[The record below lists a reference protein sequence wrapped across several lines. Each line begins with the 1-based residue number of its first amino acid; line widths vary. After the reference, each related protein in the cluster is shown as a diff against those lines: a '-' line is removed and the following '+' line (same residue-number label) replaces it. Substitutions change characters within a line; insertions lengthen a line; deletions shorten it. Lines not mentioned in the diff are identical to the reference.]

1 MSTPDPIITTSISQN
16 NFVSAAFLV
25 SSDIAASFSKYDIRV
40 VATEF
45 SPIGSDAL
53 ATTVNM
59 QELKVSPSG
68 LSVLP
73 IPTNSSMTSSTIYK
87 ATLRLYSN
95 GQVKHTSVGVFYYDT
110 RSFTVDAIAVSS
122 KPNPNYLST
131 TDTFPYFS
139 HSTPVIK
146 AAGVALELTDPLF
159 NYVKF
164 NNVSMSCTNISPVTD
179 VSFNATTEYYL
190 GEQEYEPAHT
200 YKWILKDASPPLPG
214 DSAYELWGHIQL
226 ARSNS
231 FPALPETVNAPHF
244 TFGLEIVAADSTVG
258 YHLVDPVVTMTFG
271 DVVGTVSDQPIKIT
285 LTNLTDYNFYPFQSV
300 TLNIR
305 ESNDL
310 STPAICSID
319 KQMSDFGTGANSN
332 LVAITSADLSGYV
345 NDEDTTD
352 PKVNLVNG
360 QQYYFEF
367 ILNFDDADLYKPTQE
382 RSVVKIGQ
390 FDDSLNAI
398 TAANVVNSWQLN
410 PLVKDNG
417 LVVSFSKTDQFLGTR
432 NVPYNLD
439 MFGTTTVL
447 AEYSVAVDS
456 SGNWTTWLPLTGG
469 SITQQANPDYGLDAF
484 NTDGRY
490 TVPKYYV
497 DGAVG
502 AAQPT
507 VKIYAVIPGQAN
519 YNLVKIRLTLITDD
533 NSSYSNTTSS
543 IFYVAQQTGYE
554 YDLHALP
561 TLRDKIAAL
570 TSDSAKQLARPSF
583 RCFPKA
589 PVHNFVTD
597 VPFIT
602 AINGNNPLI
611 IADVPNEYVA
621 DFSVPV
627 SVPPYFKAVVT
638 TDPSGNDFGSAAP
651 YYYNGTLPNDNN
663 HDVTGLKYPI
673 SFDGATFE
681 LSVKYVYTENP
692 NIETDVTDKTIQQ
705 QGLLPITDPSA
716 NVVNSWQLNPL
727 VEDDGLVVSFK
738 KTAQFMGNST
748 ASYNLDAA
756 VNQATVLAQ
765 YSITHN
771 GNDWTNWL
779 PLTGGSIQQGGVNYA
794 LDPSNT
800 DGRYTVPKYYVD
812 GDVGAAQPTVK
823 IYAVIP
829 GQANYNLVKVRL
841 TLSTDSS
848 EYTPGIGMNAAVTAD
863 PVPIGTSETY
873 DVAPVSTATYPI
885 DDASVRYFPQADV
898 HSFANPYEPKIGSVD
913 ASGNVHFIV
922 PVHVPPYFSS
932 SVTTS
937 GGTVNGTENETVVSN
952 SGTSYATG
960 NVIGLSYLPTAA
972 STTTTTTTTALTA
985 PPSSPGDIIRF
996 GVPVYNEDE
1005 GLLQQP
1011 IMVDVPVSDGE
1022 LVLSYG
1028 PNADG
1033 SETVVA
1039 IYPPGSGFSA
1049 QNPHQTAL
1057 SGLQP
1062 STMYYVTLSPS
1073 NGQGLAYFYTF
1084 TTSPAPTTTTTT
1096 TTILGS
1102 FQLTVAYTS
1111 NENTAIYTDNVS
1123 MTVQMQ
1129 GLPSDSFTVTASGWS
1144 RLSQQFAYTLATT
1157 ATSTTADRMDGWNMY
1172 IKRNGDH
1179 DSTYSSYGNLLLGA
1193 GLSQTT
1199 SLSPSYDDY
1208 TKLDVKFVATRS
1220 IYLASNE
1227 TANQVEGVA
1236 GANSDIEIVN
1246 IVKLPETLPAPTATD
1261 ITLANLVYNTL
1272 IPTTTSQSGT
1282 LTVAP
1287 AANVAQITITAPDS
1301 STHTSSSPSA
1311 SLVLLIALTSTST
1324 PLSYSVTY
1332 DYNQYHN
1339 NVIEKLKSAPVTVTF
1354 TTGTSTRNAPVLTA
1368 KTLLANDSFDLSY
1381 TSSNTGTLTGT
1392 TMTSIAY
1399 VKPANDVAVALDASG
1414 NVAVYQGSEVVLYVT
1429 DTFKTDYVAAT
1440 ISKKTANQYIQSPN
1454 SADFILAANPKI
1466 DEESIVVLKSSTQNL
1481 VRFSV
1486 NNNGAPVLNQVV
1498 LAVAQD
1504 SSDSENDPG
1513 FYALCIFTA
1522 DNGFVADTVV
1532 SDTLDLGGINT
1543 TYTLAISIIPG
1554 TGMDT
1559 VTNFEFASSS
1569 PFATT
1574 IPVNIVIYVKS
1585 NTDGADSA
1593 SFGNIPLTDGR
1604 LQIVNG
1610 TVKYTGDYIPTPL
1623 PITSNGT
1630 NYLVVP
1636 DNYKEI
1642 LYENASTGQVT
1653 YQGITYPFNNLV
1665 TTLITTMG
1673 GLFVNS
1679 AFNQSI
1685 SSWDTSN
1692 VTSMNTMFYNSAFNQ
1707 SISSWNTSN
1716 VTDMTSMFG
1725 NSQFNQP
1732 INTNGNSW
1740 NTSNVTNM
1748 NAMFSNSA
1756 FNQSISSWNTSNVTS
1771 MNAMFY
1777 NSAFNQPIHTIGNSW
1792 NTSNVTDMTSMFG
1805 NSQFN
1810 QPIGNW
1816 NTSNVTSMNGMF
1828 YGAAFNQYIVGWNV
1842 TNVTPKP
1849 PSEFNGGGS
1858 ALTSANSP
1866 VW

>member
-1 MSTPDPIITTSISQN
+1 
-16 NFVSAAFLV
+16 
-25 SSDIAASFSKYDIRV
+25 
-40 VATEF
+40 
-45 SPIGSDAL
+45 
-53 ATTVNM
+53 
-59 QELKVSPSG
+59 
-68 LSVLP
+68 
-73 IPTNSSMTSSTIYK
+73 MTSSTIYK

-122 KPNPNYLST
+122 KPNPNYPST

-200 YKWILKDASPPLPG
+200 YEWILKDASPPLPG

-285 LTNLTDYNFYPFQSV
+285 LTNLADYNFYPFQSV

-310 STPAICSID
+310 STPAIFFID
-319 KQMSDFGTGANSN
+319 KQRSDFGTGANSN
-332 LVAITSADLSGYV
+332 QVVITSTDLSACV
-345 NDEDTTD
+345 NDADITD
-352 PKVNLVNG
+352 PIVNLVNG
-360 QQYYFEF
+360 KSYYFEF
-367 ILNFDDADLYKPTQE
+367 ILNFDDTDLYKPAQE
-382 RSVVKIGQ
+382 RSVVMAGQ

-398 TAANVVNSWQLN
+398 TAANVVNSWQLDSS
-410 PLVKDNG
+410 KDAG

-439 MFGTTTVL
+439 MFGTTTVT

-456 SGNWTTWLPLTGG
+456 FGNWTTWLPLTGG
-469 SITQQANPDYGLDAF
+469 SITQQANPDYVLDPS
-484 NTDGRY
+484 NNGVY
-490 TVPKYYV
+490 TVPKYDV

-519 YNLVKIRLTLITDD
+519 YNLVKIRLTLSTNND
-533 NSSYSNTTSS
+533 SYSPPKTSS
-543 IFYVAQQTGYE
+543 EFYVPQQTGYE
-554 YDLHALP
+554 YNLIYLPYLNGKSIQLETDINDASELVVNITAAINNILTPSANLPGLQADLIVANNTVLD
-561 TLRDKIAAL
+561 LERQL
-570 TSDSAKQLARPSF
+570 LDSLPSF
-583 RCFPKA
+583 RYFPKA

-602 AINGNNPLI
+602 AINGN
-611 IADVPNEYVA
+611 ADVPNEYVA

-638 TDPSGNDFGSAAP
+638 SNGSGANFGNAAP
-651 YYYNGTLPNDNN
+651 YNYTLPNVDNN

-673 SFDGATFE
+673 SFNGATFE
-681 LSVKYVYTENP
+681 LSVKYVYLENT

-716 NVVNSWQLNPL
+716 NVVNSWQL
-727 VEDDGLVVSFK
+727 DSSKGAGLVVSFK
-738 KTAQFMGNST
+738 KTAQFMGTSA

-756 VNQATVLAQ
+756 GNQATVLAQ

-771 GNDWTNWL
+771 GADWTNWL
-779 PLTGGSIQQGGVNYA
+779 PLAGGSITQGVVDYTVYG
-794 LDPSNT
+794 SNANGIY
-800 DGRYTVPKYYVD
+800 DVPKYDVD
-812 GDVGAAQPTVK
+812 GAVGADQPTVK

-848 EYTPGIGMNAAVTAD
+848 EYTPDINMNAVTAD

-885 DDASVRYFPQADV
+885 AADASFRYFPEALV
-898 HSFANPYEPKIGSVD
+898 HDFATSKPEIDSVNN
-913 ASGNVHFIV
+913 GNVNFIV
-922 PVHVPPYFSS
+922 PVYVPPYFSS

-952 SGTSYATG
+952 NSGVYATG

-972 STTTTTTTTALTA
+972 S
-985 PPSSPGDIIRF
+985 
-996 GVPVYNEDE
+996 
-1005 GLLQQP
+1005 
-1011 IMVDVPVSDGE
+1011 
-1022 LVLSYG
+1022 
-1028 PNADG
+1028 
-1033 SETVVA
+1033 
-1039 IYPPGSGFSA
+1039 
-1049 QNPHQTAL
+1049 
-1057 SGLQP
+1057 
-1062 STMYYVTLSPS
+1062 
-1073 NGQGLAYFYTF
+1073 
-1084 TTSPAPTTTTTT
+1084 
-1096 TTILGS
+1096 S

-1157 ATSTTADRMDGWNMY
+1157 ATSTTAHRMDGWNMY
-1172 IKRNGDH
+1172 IKRNGDP

-1227 TANQVEGVA
+1227 TATQVEGVA
-1236 GANSDIEIVN
+1236 GATSDIETVN
-1246 IVKLPETLPAPTATD
+1246 IIILPETLPAPTADD
-1261 ITLANLVYNTL
+1261 IVVANLVYNTL
-1272 IPTTTSQSGT
+1272 IPTTTAQSGT

-1287 AANVAQITITAPDS
+1287 VANVAQITITAPS
-1301 STHTSSSPSA
+1301 GSTHTSSSPSA
-1311 SLVLLIALTSTST
+1311 SLELLIALTSTST
-1324 PLSYSVTY
+1324 PLTYSVTY
-1332 DYNQYHN
+1332 DYNQYLN
-1339 NVIEKLKSAPVTVTF
+1339 NVLVKLKSASVTVTF

-1368 KTLLANDSFDLSY
+1368 KTLLENGSFDLSY

-1399 VKPANDVAVALDASG
+1399 VQPANGGNAVSLVDADGTG
-1414 NVAVYQGSEVVLYVT
+1414 NVAVYQGLAVALFVI
-1429 DTFKTDYVAAT
+1429 DTFETDYVAAT
-1440 ISKKTANQYIQSPN
+1440 TSKKTANQDIQSPN
-1454 SADFILAANPKI
+1454 STDFILAANPKI
-1466 DEESIVVLKSSTQNL
+1466 DEDSIVVVKNSTQNL

-1486 NNNGAPVLNQVV
+1486 NNNGAPAIHQVV
-1498 LAVAQD
+1498 LVVAQD
-1504 SSDSENDPG
+1504 SSDSENDAG
-1513 FYALCIFTA
+1513 FYALAIFTA
-1522 DNGFVADTVV
+1522 NDGFVAGNVV
-1532 SDTLDLGGINT
+1532 SDELDLGGINT
-1543 TYTLAISIIPG
+1543 THTLTAISIPG
-1554 TGMDT
+1554 TTGMDM

-1569 PFATT
+1569 SFATT
-1574 IPVNIVIYVKS
+1574 NANIVIYVKS
-1585 NTDGADSA
+1585 NTEGADSA
-1593 SFGNIPLTDGR
+1593 SFGNVELTDGR

-1610 TVKYTGDYIPTPL
+1610 TVKYTGDHIPTPL
-1623 PITSNGT
+1623 PITHNGT

-1636 DNYKEI
+1636 DNFKSL
-1642 LYENASTGQVT
+1642 LYENTSTGQVT

-1673 GLFVNS
+1673 GLFHNS

-1692 VTSMNTMFYNSAFNQ
+1692 VTDMNAMFGNSQFNQGISSWNTSKVTSMNSMFYNSAFNQ
-1707 SISSWNTSN
+1707 SISSWDTSNVTDMNSMFYNSAFNQSISSWDTSN

-1740 NTSNVTNM
+1740 NTSK
-1748 NAMFSNSA
+1748 
-1756 FNQSISSWNTSNVTS
+1756 VTS
-1771 MNAMFY
+1771 MN
-1777 NSAFNQPIHTIGNSW
+1777 N
-1792 NTSNVTDMTSMFG
+1792 
-1805 NSQFN
+1805 
-1810 QPIGNW
+1810 
-1816 NTSNVTSMNGMF
+1816 MF
-1828 YGAAFNQYIVGWNV
+1828 YGAAFNQYIGGWNV

-1858 ALTSANSP
+1858 ALTSENSP
-1866 VW
+1866 VWT